1 MSRNKVINGGVNV
14 ILYCR
19 VSSEEQAE
27 GSSLDY
33 QEMALKAY
41 CANHNYNILMTKR
54 EDHSAK
60 SYTLDRP
67 ELKSIYDYCKKNKGE
82 VNKVLFLRW
91 DRFTRSLEF
100 ATVYKRKFMDE
111 LGVEINAVENPIDFN
126 GTEWSTMLGIYC
138 GVAHT
143 EDEKISKRTKDGIHG
158 TLLKGKCSNKAP
170 RGYKNVRH
178 GKHDTE
184 VIIDTIVAPKVK
196 EAFAAVASGSEC
208 PNRVRQRLFPKVGK
222 SSFSEMLRNVF
233 YIGKIRVPAYKDDPE
248 QIVDGVHEAL
258 IDEETFYKVQE
269 ILDGRKKNTPKMR
282 VKLPHP
288 DFFMRTYL
296 VCPICGHAITASHS
310 RSRNGNKYGY
320 YHCSHDQKH
329 LRVRAEQA
337 NESFARYIGALKPN
351 RTVLNLYETVLEEL
365 RTEGQKSVRETI
377 RNIEDEIVK
386 LQSRIEKAMDAY
398 LDNEITKEEKQEMV
412 NRYKRDIVQKEQRIA
427 VLKTVNRTN
436 IEPKLGYAISLI
448 DNMEE
453 VITDAPTETKM
464 LLLGSMFPD
473 KIEFDGENYRTA
485 SYNKVLDLIYQQTN
499 ELREPMTKK
508 KNSSLDKFS
517 LVPGTGLEPAL
528 LSEHAPETCAS
539 TNSATRAGSIPTHG
553 MNLSNLCPGQ
563 DLNLHRLWRLPP
575 QSSVSTNS
583 TTWAAFCSIFLSKAG
598 AKV

>member
-1 MSRNKVINGGVNV
+1 MSRSKVINDGVNV

-41 CANHNYNILMTKR
+41 CANHDYNVLMTKK

-67 ELKSIYDYCKKNKGE
+67 ELKSIYDYCKKNKRE

-100 ATVYKRKFMDE
+100 ATTYKRKFMDE

-184 VIIDTIVAPKVK
+184 VVIDPVVAPKVK

-208 PNRVRQRLFPKVGK
+208 PNRVRQRLFPNVGK

-499 ELREPMTKK
+499 ELREPTVKK

-539 TNSATRAGSIPTHG
+539 TNSATRAGSIPT
-553 MNLSNLCPGQ
+553 LLE
-563 DLNLHRLWRLPP
+563 
-575 QSSVSTNS
+575 
-583 TTWAAFCSIFLSKAG
+583 
-598 AKV
+598 

>member
-1 MSRNKVINGGVNV
+1 MSRSKVIINDGVNV

-41 CANHNYNILMTKR
+41 CANHDYNVLMTKK

-67 ELKSIYDYCKKNKGE
+67 ELKSIYDYCKHHKGE
-82 VNKVLFLRW
+82 VSKVLFLRW

-100 ATVYKRKFMDE
+100 ATTYKRKFMDE

-184 VIIDTIVAPKVK
+184 VVIDPVVAPKVK

-208 PNRVRQRLFPKVGK
+208 PNRVRQRLFPNVGK

-233 YIGKIRVPAYKDDPE
+233 YIGKIHVPAYKDDPE

-288 DFFMRTYL
+288 DFFMRAYL

-365 RTEGQKSVRETI
+365 RTEGQRSVRETI

-499 ELREPMTKK
+499 ELREPTAKK

-517 LVPGTGLEPAL
+517 LVPGTGLEPAH
-528 LSEHAPETCAS
+528 LSIHAPETCAS
-539 TNSATRAGSIPTHG
+539 TNSAIRALCGFQVFVPRTRLELA
-553 MNLSNLCPGQ
+553 
-563 DLNLHRLWRLPP
+563 PP
-575 QSSVSTNS
+575 MA
-583 TTWAAFCSIFLSKAG
+583 TTPSK
-598 AKV
+598 

>member
-1 MSRNKVINGGVNV
+1 MSRNKVINDGVNV

-111 LGVEINAVENPIDFN
+111 LGVEINALENPIDFN

-184 VIIDTIVAPKVK
+184 VVIDPVVAPKVK

-208 PNRVRQRLFPKVGK
+208 PNRVRQRLFPNVGK

-233 YIGKIRVPAYKDDPE
+233 YIGKIHVPAYKDDPE

-365 RTEGQKSVRETI
+365 RTEGQRSVRETI

-499 ELREPMTKK
+499 ELREPTVKK

-517 LVPGTGLEPAL
+517 LVPGTGLEPAH
-528 LSEHAPETCAS
+528 LSIHAPETCAS
-539 TNSATRAGSIPTHG
+539 TNSAIRALFVSGFFV
-553 MNLSNLCPGQ
+553 CAQ
-563 DLNLHRLWRLPP
+563 DK
-575 QSSVSTNS
+575 T
-583 TTWAAFCSIFLSKAG
+583 
-598 AKV
+598 

>member
-1 MSRNKVINGGVNV
+1 MSRSKVINDGVNV

-499 ELREPMTKK
+499 ELREPTTKK

-517 LVPGTGLEPAL
+517 LVPGTGTLKAL
-528 LSEHAPETCAS
+528 LTV
-539 TNSATRAGSIPTHG
+539 
-553 MNLSNLCPGQ
+553 SNRLYSRS
-563 DLNLHRLWRLPP
+563 LH
-575 QSSVSTNS
+575 
-583 TTWAAFCSIFLSKAG
+583 IFYII
-598 AKV
+598 

>member
-1 MSRNKVINGGVNV
+1 MSRNKVINDGVNV

-233 YIGKIRVPAYKDDPE
+233 YIGKIRVPAYKDAPE

-427 VLKTVNRTN
+427 VLKTVNRTY

-499 ELREPMTKK
+499 ELREPTTKK

-539 TNSATRAGSIPTHG
+539 TNSAIRASENGI
-553 MNLSNLCPGQ
+553 
-563 DLNLHRLWRLPP
+563 
-575 QSSVSTNS
+575 
-583 TTWAAFCSIFLSKAG
+583 
-598 AKV
+598 